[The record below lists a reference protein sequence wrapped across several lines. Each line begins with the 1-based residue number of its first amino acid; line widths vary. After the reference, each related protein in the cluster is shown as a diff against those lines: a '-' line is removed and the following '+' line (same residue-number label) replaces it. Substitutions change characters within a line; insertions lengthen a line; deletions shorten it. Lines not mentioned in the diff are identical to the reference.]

1 MIENINVRVD
11 HMIEIGLIEEV
22 KNLSSKKH
30 LNSLKTVGYK
40 EVFEYLRGE
49 INKETAI
56 NQIKINTKKY
66 AKRQMTWFKKDPD
79 FIWMKNNLKEN
90 PLDRIKN
97 KINQFIYD

>member
-1 MIENINVRVD
+1 MIES
-11 HMIEIGLIEEV
+11 GLIEEV

-40 EVFEYLRGE
+40 EVFEYLKGG

-56 NQIKINTKKY
+56 NQIKVNTKKY

-79 FIWMKNNLKEN
+79 YIWVKNNMKEN
-90 PLDRIKN
+90 ALNIIKN
-97 KINQFIYD
+97 KINQFIND